1 MQEERVATP
10 FRKKESLFAALAI
23 ICSFITYFILPE
35 TIPEA
40 GKRVAAIFVFA
51 VFFWAFEIIPLYATS
66 LLVVI
71 LLSFLLTKPS
81 GILELGETGYQ
92 LFLVPFSSP
101 VIMLFLGGF
110 VLAAAGRKHHVDAFL
125 MKKILSKL
133 GQRTSVILL
142 GFLFMSAFFSMWM
155 SNTAATALML
165 MLVKPML
172 ARVDADDPFR
182 KGLVLATAFGANIG
196 GMGTPIG
203 TPPNAIAL
211 GILTEQGMHIDFIS
225 WMAFAVPLAF
235 ILLIITAAC
244 LYFFFRP
251 KLKKIPYFIYEDP
264 KFTGKGV
271 SVLIIGLFMI
281 TMWLTKPLHGIPEA
295 LIALLGVGLFASF
308 QLISNEDFRQI
319 NWDILV
325 LIWGGLALGE
335 GIQVSGMLDRFL
347 QIPLVEQHD
356 FWLIAAFCLLALILS
371 TFISN
376 TATANLLV
384 PIAITVS
391 SIDQSPL
398 AITVALSCSL
408 ALAFPI
414 STPPN
419 AMAYGTGEFRT
430 KEMFMSGATI
440 SVLGLILI
448 LIGFEYLLPLFIR
461 TP

>member
-1 MQEERVATP
+1 MQEEAIHTP
-10 FRKKESLFAALAI
+10 FRKKQSLLAALAI
-23 ICSFITYFILPE
+23 ICSFITYFLLPE

-40 GKRVAAIFVFA
+40 GKRVAAVFVLA
-51 VFFWAFEIIPLYATS
+51 VFFWAFEVIPLYATS

-71 LLSFLLTKPS
+71 LLAFMLTKP
-81 GILELGETGYQ
+81 GGVLGLGESGYQ
-92 LFLVPFSSP
+92 LFLIPFSSP

-133 GQRTSVILL
+133 GQRSSIILV

-165 MLVKPML
+165 MLVKPFISHL
-172 ARVDADDPFR
+172 DKDDPMR

-196 GMGTPIG
+196 GIGTPIG

-211 GILTEQGMHIDFIS
+211 GLLADQGIHINFIT

-235 ILLIITAAC
+235 VLLLITAAC
-244 LYFFFRP
+244 LLLCFRP
-251 KLKKIPYFIYEDP
+251 KKKTIPYHVSEHP

-271 SVLIIGLFMI
+271 SVMIIGIFMI
-281 TMWLTKPLHGIPEA
+281 ALWLTKPLHNIPEA
-295 LIALLGVGLFASF
+295 LVALLGVGLFSSF
-308 QLISNEDFRQI
+308 QLISNEDFRHI

-335 GIQVSGMLDRFL
+335 GIQASGMLDQFL
-347 QIPLVEQHD
+347 QFPALEQHD
-356 FWLIAAFCLLALILS
+356 FWVIAAFSLLALVFSL
-371 TFISN
+371 FISN
-376 TATANLLV
+376 TATANLFL
-384 PIAITVS
+384 PIALSIS
-391 SIDQSPL
+391 IIDQSYL
-398 AITVALSCSL
+398 AISVALSCSL

-419 AMAYGTGEFRT
+419 AMAYATGLLRTRDMFLSGTIV
-430 KEMFMSGATI
+430 SI
-440 SVLGLILI
+440 LGLVLI
-448 LIGFEYLLPLFIR
+448 LLGIEYIIPKFFPLF
-461 TP
+461 

>member
-1 MQEERVATP
+1 MQEETIAHP
-10 FRKKESLFAALAI
+10 FRKKQSLLAAIAI
-23 ICSFITYFILPE
+23 ICSFITYFLLTE

-40 GKRVAAIFVFA
+40 GKRVAAVFIFA

-66 LLVVI
+66 ILVVI
-71 LLSFLLTKPS
+71 LLSFLLTRP
-81 GILELGETGYQ
+81 GGVLGLGETGYQ
-92 LFLVPFSSP
+92 IFLVPFSNP

-110 VLAAAGRKHHVDAFL
+110 VLAAAGRKHHVDSFL

-133 GQRTSVILL
+133 GQRAWIILV

-165 MLVKPML
+165 MLVKPIL
-172 ARVDADDPFR
+172 SRVEEDDPFR
-182 KGLVLATAFGANIG
+182 TGLVLAAAFGSNIG

-211 GILTEQGMHIDFIS
+211 GILAEQGMHIDFIS

-235 ILLIITAAC
+235 ILLVITAIC
-244 LYFFFRP
+244 LYLFFPP
-251 KLKKIPYFIYEDP
+251 KRKTIPYHISEHP

-281 TMWLTKPLHGIPEA
+281 ALWLTKPLHEIPEA
-295 LIALLGVGLFASF
+295 LVALLGVGLFASF
-308 QLISNEDFRQI
+308 QLISIEDFKQI

-335 GIQVSGMLDRFL
+335 GIQISGMLDRFL
-347 QIPLVEQHD
+347 QIPLIEQHD
-356 FWLIAAFCLLALILS
+356 FWLIAAFSFFALLLS

-376 TATANLLV
+376 TATANLLIPV
-384 PIAITVS
+384 AITVS
-391 SIDQSPL
+391 SVDQSFL

-419 AMAYGTGEFRT
+419 AMAYATGEFRT
-430 KEMFMSGATI
+430 KEMFLPGATI
-440 SVLGLILI
+440 SVIGLILI
-448 LIGFEYLLPLFIR
+448 LLGFEYILPLF
-461 TP
+461 T